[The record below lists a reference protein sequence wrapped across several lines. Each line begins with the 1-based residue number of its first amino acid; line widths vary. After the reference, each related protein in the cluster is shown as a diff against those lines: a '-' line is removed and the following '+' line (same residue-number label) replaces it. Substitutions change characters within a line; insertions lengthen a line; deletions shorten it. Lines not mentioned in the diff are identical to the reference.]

1 MRSCSVDAEAR
12 ASEPADTLPGE
23 RAACAQ
29 RSKLEAHYR
38 LRERPRGTSKRS
50 ALADLQ

>member
-1 MRSCSVDAEAR
+1 MKVAALIIDALFFHDAEAR

-29 RSKLEAHYR
+29 RPKLEAHY
-38 LRERPRGTSKRS
+38 
-50 ALADLQ
+50 